1 MNEVLYILHV
11 SLSLII
17 RTRIFYSRL
26 KIPKNGK
33 EYQILKRDKIFRN
46 CLCGLAYKLMELSY
60 FLPHFPKKAWW
71 PFCPLRQPNN
81 YSGFKVRTD
90 TTVNITSAFLYE
102 TTMWKSS
109 LFLFSIIP
117 SWDRC

>member
-1 MNEVLYILHV
+1 MNEILYILHV

-26 KIPKNGK
+26 KMPKDGK

-60 FLPHFPKKAWW
+60 FLPHFPKKGLVAI
-71 PFCPLRQPNN
+71 LL
-81 YSGFKVRTD
+81 SS
-90 TTVNITSAFLYE
+90 TSTKQLQR
-102 TTMWKSS
+102 
-109 LFLFSIIP
+109 L
-117 SWDRC
+117 